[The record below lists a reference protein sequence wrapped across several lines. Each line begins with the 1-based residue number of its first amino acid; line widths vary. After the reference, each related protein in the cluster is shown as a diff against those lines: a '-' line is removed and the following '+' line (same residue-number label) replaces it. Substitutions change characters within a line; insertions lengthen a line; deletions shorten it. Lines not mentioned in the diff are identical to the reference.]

1 MYCQKCGT
9 QNPDGANNCQ
19 NCGAPLNPTPAKPK
33 KKKTGLIIGIVAVIA
48 VIAIIGSI
56 GGGGD
61 KKTDTS
67 SSGDTSASTSAAVAT
82 TEKKADAKFVVKLG
96 ETKVIKDYEGKPALL
111 VNYSFTNNSDKKQSF
126 MVAIKDAAFQDGIG
140 LNDAIT
146 MGNEY
151 DSELQMKEIMPGKT
165 LNVQAAYVLDDTTT
179 PVEIQISE
187 LISFNDELIDTFTV
201 NLK

>member
-9 QNPDGANNCQ
+9 QNPEGANNCQ
-19 NCGAPLNPTPAKPK
+19 NCGAPLNATPAKPK

-67 SSGDTSASTSAAVAT
+67 SSGDTSASSSAAVAT

-165 LNVQAAYVLDDTTT
+165 LDVQAAYVLDDTTT

>member
-9 QNPDGANNCQ
+9 QNPEGASNCQ
-19 NCGAPLNPTPAKPK
+19 NCGAPLNATPAKPK

-67 SSGDTSASTSAAVAT
+67 SSNDTSASTSAAVAT

-96 ETKVIKDYEGKPALL
+96 ETKVIEDYEGKPALL

-126 MVAIKDAAFQDGIG
+126 MVAIKDAAFQNGIG

-146 MGNEY
+146 MGKEY

>member
-9 QNPDGANNCQ
+9 QNPEGANNCL
-19 NCGAPLNPTPAKPK
+19 NCGAPLNATPAKPK

-67 SSGDTSASTSAAVAT
+67 SSADTSASTSAAVAT

-96 ETKVIKDYEGKPALL
+96 ETKVIKDYEGKPTLL

>member
-9 QNPDGANNCQ
+9 QNPEGANNCL
-19 NCGAPLNPTPAKPK
+19 NCGAPLNATPAKPK

-96 ETKVIKDYEGKPALL
+96 ETKVIKDYEGKPTLL

>member
-1 MYCQKCGT
+1 
-9 QNPDGANNCQ
+9 
-19 NCGAPLNPTPAKPK
+19 
-33 KKKTGLIIGIVAVIA
+33 
-48 VIAIIGSI
+48 
-56 GGGGD
+56 
-61 KKTDTS
+61 
-67 SSGDTSASTSAAVAT
+67 AVAT

-96 ETKVIKDYEGKPALL
+96 ETKVIEDYEGKPALL

-146 MGNEY
+146 MGKEY

-187 LISFNDELIDTFTV
+187 LISFDDELIDTFTV

>member
-9 QNPDGANNCQ
+9 QNPEGANNCQ
-19 NCGAPLNPTPAKPK
+19 NCGAPLNATPAKPK

-67 SSGDTSASTSAAVAT
+67 SSADTSASTSAAVAT

-96 ETKVIKDYEGKPALL
+96 ETKVIKDYEGKPTLL

>member
-9 QNPDGANNCQ
+9 QNPEGANNCQ
-19 NCGAPLNPTPAKPK
+19 NCGAPLNATPAKPK

-67 SSGDTSASTSAAVAT
+67 SSADTSASSSAAVAT

-96 ETKVIKDYEGKPALL
+96 ETKIIKDYEGKPALL